1 MCCGLTL
8 SRNCK
13 PLPFLA
19 RKWSIRVSNSPTSLC
34 PYTQPL
40 QPPRALPRLFRARHM
55 RACVPPR
62 AWRTR
67 PVRIPYMTFVS
78 THRQSIPLAC
88 SSRALPCTR
97 PARDPRVPHVRR
109 TRGPNACIVHPYA
122 KAQLRKTPM
131 QTTKDF
137 IQMHQLE
144 ERVRCA
150 GGKRLEESDPNT
162 EHINRPHFRG
172 QGPCSDILTASW
184 FSKGGRKIVNT

>member
-13 PLPFLA
+13 PLPFLGP
-19 RKWSIRVSNSPTSLC
+19 KWSTRVSTSPTSLC
-34 PYTQPL
+34 AYTHPL

-55 RACVPPR
+55 RACPASRMAYAPR
-62 AWRTR
+62 AHPVHDVRKYAPPKHPAGVQLAHAPLHTACPR
-67 PVRIPYMTFVS
+67 P
-78 THRQSIPLAC
+78 AC
-88 SSRALPCTR
+88 PTCAERVAQPRALST
-97 PARDPRVPHVRR
+97 
-109 TRGPNACIVHPYA
+109 PYA

-150 GGKRLEESDPNT
+150 GGKRLEGNDPNT
-162 EHINRPHFRG
+162 EHINRPQFRS
-172 QGPCSDILTASW
+172 QGPCSDLLTASW
-184 FSKGGRKIVNT
+184 FSEGGRKIINT